1 MIRQVFH
8 RMTPYK
14 TIAAVE
20 NIETPL
26 SNEMALALETWYRMY
41 RNDAPWLANNGPDR
55 DKTKKSV
62 FSMNLPAFICSEFAR
77 QIMLEMKWSIT
88 GKQGEDGEATENPRA
103 AYLKAEFEKLIT
115 SLRAKLE
122 QGCAAG
128 GMVIKPYP
136 KGRHIHFD
144 FCMDW
149 SMYPVAFD
157 DDGNLSDV
165 IFRDMII
172 DGKTIYTRLERH
184 RLERDSDNGSS
195 DNVVITQRAFKS
207 TVKDVIG
214 VEIPLSDVPQWA
226 ELESEVVVR
235 AADGQ
240 LFGWYRS
247 PVANSVDPD
256 CPLGAALFDKAT
268 WLIRDADEQYS
279 LIKWEYEG
287 TTLAVDVDPMALRP
301 RVDGGM
307 EMPELN
313 QRLFRAVDLG
323 EDGNYNI
330 FSPNIRDASLFNGL
344 NNILMRIEDLCGFS
358 RGTMSDPN
366 TQARTATEL
375 KIQQQRSYAT
385 IADNQAALER
395 CLRDV
400 IRVMDKY
407 ADIYGLAPKG
417 DYEVSFEWDD
427 SIITDSSQQLS
438 ERLTLMNA
446 GVISP
451 EEIRAWYFG
460 ETPAQAKKAIEEL
473 RASQIEAISNQL
485 PAITD

>member
-8 RMTPYK
+8 KVTPYK

-20 NIETPL
+20 SIETPL

-41 RNDAPWLANNGPDR
+41 RNDAPWLTNNGPDR
-55 DKTKKSV
+55 DPNEKSV
-62 FSMNLPAFICSEFAR
+62 YSLNLPAFICSEFAR

-88 GKQGEDGEATENPRA
+88 GKQGEGGVATENPRSE
-103 AYLKAEFEKLIT
+103 YLKAEFEKLI
-115 SLRAKLE
+115 SNLRVKLE

-136 KGRHIHFD
+136 KGGHIHFD

-184 RLERDSDNGSS
+184 RLEHGGDS

-214 VEIPLSDVPQWA
+214 VEIPLTDVPQWA
-226 ELESEVVVR
+226 ELEPEATVQ

-247 PVANSVDPD
+247 PIANSVDPD
-256 CPLGAALFDKAT
+256 CPLGASLFDKAK

-287 TTLAVDVDPMALRP
+287 TALAVDVDPLALRP
-301 RVDGGM
+301 TPGRDGSM
-307 EMPELN
+307 SVPELN
-313 QRLFRAVDLG
+313 QRLFRGVDLG
-323 EDGNYNI
+323 SGENYNI
-330 FSPNIRDASLFNGL
+330 FSPAIRDASLYNGL

-417 DYEVSFEWDD
+417 EYEVSFEWDD

-460 ETPAQAKKAIEEL
+460 ETLAQAKKAIEEL

>member
-8 RMTPYK
+8 KVTPYK
-14 TIAAVE
+14 SIAAVE

-26 SNEMALALETWYRMY
+26 SNEMALALETWYKMY
-41 RNDAPWLANNGPDR
+41 RNDAPWLTNNGVDR
-55 DKTKKSV
+55 DPNEISV
-62 FSMNLPAFICSEFAR
+62 YSLNLPAFICSEFAR

-88 GKQGEDGEATENPRA
+88 GKQGKDGEATENPRSE
-103 AYLKAEFEKLIT
+103 YLKTEFEKLIT

-136 KGRHIHFD
+136 KGGHIHFD
-144 FCMDW
+144 FCADW
-149 SMYPVAFD
+149 SLYPVAFD
-157 DDGNLSDV
+157 DDGNLLDV
-165 IFRDMII
+165 IFRDMLI

-184 RLERDSDNGSS
+184 RLERDGD
-195 DNVVITQRAFKS
+195 DANVTITQRAFKS

-214 VEIPLSDVPQWA
+214 VEIPLAEVSQWA
-226 ELESEVVVR
+226 ELEPEVTVQ
-235 AADGQ
+235 AIDGH

-247 PVANSVDPD
+247 PIANSVDPD
-256 CPLGAALFDKAT
+256 CPLGASLFDKAK

-279 LIKWEYEG
+279 RIKWEYEG

-301 RVDGGM
+301 TQRTDGGM
-307 EMPELN
+307 EMPKLN
-313 QRLFRAVDLG
+313 QRLFRGVDLG
-323 EDGNYNI
+323 SDGNYSI
-330 FSPNIRDASLFNGL
+330 FSPGIRDASLFNGL

-358 RGTMSDPN
+358 RGTISDPN

-385 IADNQAALER
+385 IADNQTALER
-395 CLRDV
+395 CLKDV

-407 ADIYGLAPKG
+407 ADLYDLAPKG

-485 PAITD
+485 PAVTD